1 MLNVEDFHLLK
12 TYIDF
17 KINIKMNENLIEGQY
32 DVTKKSKLTQFYET
46 NKILIFSA
54 VLIVII
60 AITSISFYLDIK
72 EKKKIL
78 QSDRYLAAKVYLE
91 NGDKDEVRNILKTI
105 IFANDSTYSTLS
117 LFLILTENLIVDQRE
132 LLNLFDHVLENNKF
146 EKEIKNL
153 IIFKKALFQSNFVS
167 ESELLESV
175 KPLTNTETV
184 WKPHALLL
192 LGDYFVSK
200 KEYLK
205 AKEFY
210 MKILSLKNLNKEFY
224 NQARSQLVLIAND

>member
-1 MLNVEDFHLLK
+1 
-12 TYIDF
+12 
-17 KINIKMNENLIEGQY
+17 MNENLFETQY
-32 DVTKKSKLTQFYET
+32 DVTKKSKLKKFYEV
-46 NKILIFSA
+46 NKILIFS
-54 VLIVII
+54 VILILII
-60 AITSISFYLDIK
+60 AIASVSFYSATK

-78 QSDRYLAAKVYLE
+78 LSDNYQAAKVYLE
-91 NGDKDEVRNILKTI
+91 NGDRNKVKNILKTI

-117 LFLILTENLIVDQRE
+117 LFLILNENLIVDQGE
-132 LLNLFDHVLENNKF
+132 LSNLFDHVLENNKF
-146 EKEIKNL
+146 EKEVKNL

-167 ESELLESV
+167 ELELLDAV
-175 KPLTNTETV
+175 KPLINTETV

-210 MKILSLKNLNKEFY
+210 VQILSLKNLHKELY
-224 NQARSQLVLIAND
+224 NHARSQLIFITND

>member
-78 QSDRYLAAKVYLE
+78 
-91 NGDKDEVRNILKTI
+91 
-105 IFANDSTYSTLS
+105 
-117 LFLILTENLIVDQRE
+117 
-132 LLNLFDHVLENNKF
+132 
-146 EKEIKNL
+146 
-153 IIFKKALFQSNFVS
+153 
-167 ESELLESV
+167 
-175 KPLTNTETV
+175 
-184 WKPHALLL
+184 
-192 LGDYFVSK
+192 
-200 KEYLK
+200 
-205 AKEFY
+205 
-210 MKILSLKNLNKEFY
+210 
-224 NQARSQLVLIAND
+224 